1 MNNQLYVSVT
11 HKKKI
16 QPKLRLNTILLS
28 LLLGTTLLTPQMASA
43 KTFKDVKQSDWHYSV
58 VDELSNKGIINGY
71 EDGTFKPQR
80 PVTYSE
86 FLTLLNNSIGT
97 KQAPDYKNPTQWYQP
112 TFDYLKSKGVI
123 TNISNP
129 NQPISRNE
137 MAKYLS
143 LGLEKLKN
151 QTPNTTA
158 PTQIKDFS
166 TIPAEYK
173 DYVASVVNAGLIK
186 GDEHQN
192 FNGSKSLTRAETAV
206 IIKGLGGGTQEAKK
220 PDPKPVADEKGLQ
233 LTDPSKPMVWREK
246 MERKYV
252 RQPQEGDVVIKADG
266 TRVTLKL
273 GATGILGAGQGV
285 DPYTGLIM
293 KDGSVFKEGD
303 IGWHGWYSLYG
314 QEGLP
319 GGDNKMSMGGQPYS
333 IDPKTGEG
341 HFDYEWI
348 ELRTSGATRPPII
361 NENMD
366 EIPWGKVVKPG
377 DRPMSVKD
385 PLTGKVYNT
394 NGQFEWKGT
403 YWEGIML

>member
-71 EDGTFKPQR
+71 EDNTFKPQKS
-80 PVTYSE
+80 VTYSE
-86 FLTLLNNSIGT
+86 FLTLLNNAIGT
-97 KQAPDYKNPTQWYQP
+97 KQAPDYTNPTQWYKP

-173 DYVASVVNAGLIK
+173 DYVASVVNANLIR

-192 FNGSKSLTRAETAV
+192 FNGSQSLTRAETAV
-206 IIKGLGGGTQEAKK
+206 IIKGLGGGTTAPTPNK
-220 PDPKPVADEKGLQ
+220 PDEKPVAQVKGYPPMEGKDKYGKPYKIQQAIVDKYPENRNPKMPEDVAFEPIVNPEMLQ
-233 LTDPSKPMVWREK
+233 E
-246 MERKYV
+246 
-252 RQPQEGDVVIKADG
+252 
-266 TRVTLKL
+266 
-273 GATGILGAGQGV
+273 
-285 DPYTGLIM
+285 
-293 KDGSVFKEGD
+293 
-303 IGWHGWYSLYG
+303 YG
-314 QEGLP
+314 QKYLDRVNSIITNPQDGYYGCYEKWAPSLMDRNIKSELEGEKLMEEDRKNGFIP
-319 GGDNKMSMGGQPYS
+319 LSDALAQG
-333 IDPKTGEG
+333 
-341 HFDYEWI
+341 
-348 ELRTSGATRPPII
+348 
-361 NENMD
+361 MD
-366 EIPWGKVVKPG
+366 VEP
-377 DRPMSVKD
+377 
-385 PLTGKVYNT
+385 
-394 NGQFEWKGT
+394 
-403 YWEGIML
+403 